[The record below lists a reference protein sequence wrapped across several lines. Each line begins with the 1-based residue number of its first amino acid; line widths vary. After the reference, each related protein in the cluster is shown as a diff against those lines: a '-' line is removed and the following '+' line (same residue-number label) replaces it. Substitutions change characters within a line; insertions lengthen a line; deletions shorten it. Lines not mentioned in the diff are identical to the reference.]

1 MEGGGYV
8 IILLLEFHLIVCYS
22 MDQAISF
29 FGQAGT
35 AKLIM
40 FNPLTTHDV
49 NLPAGYSSLFLCIT
63 LSSNLL
69 FSATFVICNSLVEST
84 KYLTAGTNYNMR

>member
-1 MEGGGYV
+1 
-8 IILLLEFHLIVCYS
+8 

-49 NLPAGYSSLFLCIT
+49 NLPSG
-63 LSSNLL
+63 
-69 FSATFVICNSLVEST
+69 
-84 KYLTAGTNYNMR
+84 